1 MFKHIK
7 ELGNDSV
14 IYGLGSSLSQF
25 IGLFLVPFYTKALTP
40 SDYGLLA
47 IVGLFTQFTNPIF
60 SLGLDNALFRYF
72 SLSKN
77 AQEEKNYLT
86 TAVLIRSLSAS
97 IFIVLIYFSYPLLNQ
112 YLFEEKLNYSIFL
125 VVLVNIFF

>member
-47 IVGLFTQFTNPIF
+47 IVGLFTQFTDPIL

-77 AQEEKNYLT
+77 EDENGN
-86 TAVLIRSLSAS
+86 SWCSPS
-97 IFIVLIYFSYPLLNQ
+97 NCD
-112 YLFEEKLNYSIFL
+112 
-125 VVLVNIFF
+125 